1 MGMTKQVFLVPV
13 EGAEFEAPQYY
24 AYFLDDDGELRGLIY
39 EDPTDE
45 FGN

>member
-24 AYFLDDDGELRGLIY
+24 NTFLMMMVNY
-39 EDPTDE
+39 VV
-45 FGN
+45 